1 MHVCRRFKP
10 IRANFVTYL
19 PHTAYCFYVFC
30 FFTLSLLLICC
41 CFSLFLPLFIF
52 FRLSLPPP
60 PCQGTHSIKCCF
72 FSSFFPTWLHH
83 PFHVHCS
90 SVFSTT
96 ASWLSQYEIS
106 QLMSLGFTVII
117 GLLLFFCFII
127 IGKLITVYCK
137 FDVSLMADN
146 LIQLY
151 TVHSKCAFQ

>member
-1 MHVCRRFKP
+1 MSAADLSPSAH
-10 IRANFVTYL
+10 NFVTYL
-19 PHTAYCFYVFC
+19 PHTAQCFL
-30 FFTLSLLLICC
+30 FFHTLPSVDLLL
-41 CFSLFLPLFIF
+41 FFRLFLPVFICF

-72 FSSFFPTWLHH
+72 FFCPTWLHH
-83 PFHVHCS
+83 PFHVHHS

-106 QLMSLGFTVII
+106 QLMSLGFTVITV
-117 GLLLFFCFII
+117 FFCFII
-127 IGKLITVYCK
+127 IGKLITVNCK

-151 TVHSKCAFQ
+151 TVHSKRAFQ